1 MCSHLCTSHREVH
14 KSSGGL
20 SWEAPPL
27 HKHGHLL
34 EEILLTG
41 FLAPSWGTRC
51 PLVVPW
57 SPASALAVMPE
68 SFPVD
73 RAPRCP
79 AATGGWGHSKYLG
92 RVFVLF

>member
-1 MCSHLCTSHREVH
+1 MCSHLCTSRGEVQ

-20 SWEAPPL
+20 SWEVLPL
-27 HKHGHLL
+27 RENLL

-57 SPASALAVMPE
+57 SPASALVVMPE
-68 SFPVD
+68 SFPVE

-79 AATGGWGHSKYLG
+79 AATGG
-92 RVFVLF
+92 